1 MATFQKSLGLWK
13 TTALGVGSLIG
24 AGIFVLIGLV
34 YNEVGSAMP
43 ISYLLAALSA
53 FMTAYACAGL
63 AKKKTVAG
71 GEYGYVKYYLGT
83 TGGVITGLLLM
94 IASAAICAVYGFA
107 MTGFIRTLTGFELPP
122 LFLGM
127 FFTVVFVVLNDVGA
141 AKSAN
146 FELAMSFILVAGM
159 LFLSI
164 IFLKNAE
171 IPSVDFDLGKIA
183 GGAGLVYLAFYGF
196 QTILVATLEMK
207 NPKILAPKAIYLSLG
222 IVTVLYL
229 LLAVA
234 VAGVAR
240 GTFENPELALEILAG
255 KFLGGK
261 AEIVIAF
268 LALLA
273 ILTSMNGVIFGF
285 ARRVYAM
292 AEDHYIP
299 KIFTKIHPRFHTPY
313 MATNLAVVLVFIFLY
328 FGDIESG
335 AKIASFSYIASML
348 AIHSA
353 AIKQGMSKAINGL
366 AMLIN
371 LILLWQLL

>member
-1 MATFQKSLGLWK
+1 M
-13 TTALGVGSLIG
+13 IG

-43 ISYLLAALSA
+43 FSYLLAGLSA

-83 TGGVITGLLLM
+83 TGGVITGVLL
-94 IASAAICAVYGFA
+94 IVASAATCAIYGFA
-107 MTGFIRTLTGFELPP
+107 MTGFIRTLTGLEFPP

-127 FFTVVFVVLNDVGA
+127 LFTLIFVVLNDVGA

-146 FELAMSFILVAGM
+146 FELAMSLILVAGL

-164 IFLKNAE
+164 VFFKNAE
-171 IPSVDFDLGKIA
+171 FAPVDSNPAKIA

-196 QTILVATLEMK
+196 QTILLATMEMK
-207 NPKILAPKAIYLSLG
+207 DPKTLAPKAIYLSLG
-222 IVTVLYL
+222 AVTVLYL
-229 LLAVA
+229 LLAVS
-234 VAGVAR
+234 VAGVA
-240 GTFENPELALEILAG
+240 GGPFDKPELALEILAG
-255 KFLGGK
+255 KFLGPK
-261 AEIVIAF
+261 AGVFIAF
-268 LALLA
+268 LSLLA

-299 KIFTKIHPRFHTPY
+299 KLFAKIHPRFHTPY
-313 MATNLAVVLVFIFLY
+313 TATNLAIALVFVFLY
-328 FGDIESG
+328 FGDIETG
-335 AKIASFSYIASML
+335 AKLASFSYIASMA
-348 AIHSA
+348 AIHLA
-353 AIKQGMSKAINGL
+353 AIKQGMSKMINGFAL
-366 AMLIN
+366 LIN
-371 LILLWQLL
+371 LILLWQLI